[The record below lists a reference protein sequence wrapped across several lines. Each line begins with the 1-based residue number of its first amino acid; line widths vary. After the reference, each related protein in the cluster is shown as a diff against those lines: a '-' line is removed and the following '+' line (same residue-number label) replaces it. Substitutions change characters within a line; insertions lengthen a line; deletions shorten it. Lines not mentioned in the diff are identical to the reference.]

1 MTESTNSDDTTRPTV
16 PGVDTSIDSLAPIE
30 RSEHRVPRLSR
41 WNKVGIG
48 FLTLFVIAAVV
59 ASLIRLPYYR
69 ISPGSVYD
77 TIERVDAPA
86 EQVVIPEGDIGFVTV
101 SQTADISV
109 WQWLDGK
116 IDDDSLIRHE
126 DEINGDQTTEEKREQ
141 DRRRMQI
148 SKNSAVVIALERLG
162 YELIVTPLGV
172 EVASVFDCTAADG
185 TLGTGDVII
194 GVDDTEVLTQQDLL
208 DALGAFDIGDDL
220 ELTVERIDPNNPTQ
234 SSATEIV
241 GITLGSADDPCLA
254 DDVRSDEARPF
265 IGIGTAQMQNEE
277 LPFDVDID
285 TGRVGGPSAGLAFTL
300 AIIDVLSEGEL
311 TNGLSIVAT
320 GTIDRAGNVG
330 PVGGIHQ
337 KTIAAEESGAD
348 VFLVPLCCEQFVSR
362 STGEEVDTPSN
373 YEEALL
379 HAEDMQVIG
388 VATLDDALAAIG
400 ELGGDVDDFL
410 TPIDA

>member
-1 MTESTNSDDTTRPTV
+1 VTESTNRDDTTRSTV
-16 PGVDTSIDSLAPIE
+16 PGPDTSIDSLAPLDDSL
-30 RSEHRVPRLSR
+30 RRDPRLSR

-48 FLTLFVIAAVV
+48 FLTIFVIAAVA
-59 ASLIRLPYYR
+59 ASLVRLPYYR
-69 ISPGSVYD
+69 IAPGSVYD

-86 EQVVIPEGDIGFVTV
+86 EQVVIPEGEIGFVTV

-109 WQWLDGK
+109 WQWLDAK
-116 IDDDSLIRHE
+116 IDENSLIRHE

-141 DRRRMQI
+141 DQRRMQV
-148 SKNSAVVIALERLG
+148 SKNSAVVVALERLG

-172 EVASVFDCTAADG
+172 EVASIFDCTAADG
-185 TLGTGDVII
+185 VLGTGDVII
-194 GVDDTEVLTQQDLL
+194 GVDGDEVLTTQDLL
-208 DALGAFDIGDDL
+208 DALSAFGIGDDL

-241 GITLGSADDPCLA
+241 GVTLGSADDSCLP
-254 DDVRSDEARPF
+254 DDVRAEEPRPF

-320 GTIDRAGNVG
+320 GTIDRNGNVG
-330 PVGGIHQ
+330 PVGGVHQ
-337 KTIAAEESGAD
+337 KTIAAEASGAD
-348 VFLVPLCCEQFVSR
+348 VFIVPLCCEQFVDR
-362 STGEEVDTPSN
+362 STGEDVDTPSN

-379 HAEDMQVIG
+379 HADEMTVIG
-388 VATLDDALAAIG
+388 VATLDEALEAIG

-410 TPIDA
+410 TAVDA

>member
-16 PGVDTSIDSLAPIE
+16 SGADPSMDSLAPFPTPA
-30 RSEHRVPRLSR
+30 RRDPRLSW

-59 ASLIRLPYYR
+59 ASLVRLPYYR

-77 TIERVDAPA
+77 TIERVEAPA

-109 WQWLDGK
+109 WQWLDAQ
-116 IDDDSLIRHE
+116 IDDNSLIRHE

-141 DRRRMQI
+141 DQRRMQV

-172 EVASVFDCTAADG
+172 EVASIFDCTAADG
-185 TLGTGDVII
+185 TLGTGDVIV
-194 GVDDTEVLTQQDLL
+194 GVNDNEVLTQQNLL
-208 DALGAFDIGDDL
+208 DALSEFAIGDSL

-241 GITLGSADDPCLA
+241 GITLGSADDACLP
-254 DDVRSDEARPF
+254 DDVRADEPRPF
-265 IGIGTAQMQNEE
+265 IGIGTAQMQDED

-337 KTIAAEESGAD
+337 KTIAAEDSGAD

-362 STGEEVDTPSN
+362 DTGEEVDTPSN

-379 HAEDMQVIG
+379 HADEMQVIG

-410 TPIDA
+410 SRVDA